1 MKLTGFLFLLAGWV
15 ILLAALVLFGAAR
28 PRDVFVLVGAAIEI
42 AGLILAARSHRAQ
55 RGESE

>member
-1 MKLTGFLFLLAGWV
+1 MKLAGFLLLLAGWV
-15 ILLAALVLFGAAR
+15 ILLAALALFRAVR

-55 RGESE
+55 RGESK